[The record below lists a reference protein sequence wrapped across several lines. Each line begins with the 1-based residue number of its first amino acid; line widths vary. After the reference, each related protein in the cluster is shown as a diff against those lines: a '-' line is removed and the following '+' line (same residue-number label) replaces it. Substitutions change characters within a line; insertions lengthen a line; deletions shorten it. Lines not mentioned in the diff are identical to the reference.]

1 MSIKPKKSPETK
13 KSSVQTFGGILIHF
27 LLALGVLMILGIL
40 YFYAYLP
47 NTTNHGETI
56 TVPNIEGKNIQEV
69 EEFLAKHDLRYEVND
84 SSYSDK
90 YPPLTVLKQYPS
102 AGSKVK
108 ENRKIYVSVNR
119 LNPPT
124 VPMPNLVDVSI
135 IGADAILKA
144 NELKRGRIELV
155 SGPFPTVKEMKYKG
169 RPIAPNV
176 RIAKGSVID
185 LIVGDGGSVNVP
197 VPDVLGYTLEDAKI
211 PILGGNL
218 TIGKIILVG
227 DTLRM
232 NTVILKQKPEAGDII
247 RVGDVVDLWI
257 GKEGTEILDE

>member
-1 MSIKPKKSPETK
+1 MSLKLKKSPD
-13 KSSVQTFGGILIHF
+13 QTLGGVLVHF
-27 LLALGVLMILGIL
+27 LLAMGVLMILGIL

-56 TVPNIEGKNIQEV
+56 TVPNIEGKSIHEV

-90 YPPLTVLKQYPS
+90 FPPLTVLKQYPS

-124 VPMPNLVDVSI
+124 VPMPNLIDVSI

-144 NELKRGRIELV
+144 NELKRGKIELV
-155 SGPFPTVKEMKYKG
+155 PGPFPTVKEMMYKG
-169 RPIAPNV
+169 RPIASNT

-185 LIVGDGGSVNVP
+185 LIVGDGGSANVP
-197 VPDVLGYTLEDAKI
+197 VPDVLGYSLEDAKI

-218 TIGKIILVG
+218 TIGHITLVG
-227 DTLRM
+227 DTLHM
-232 NTVILKQKPEAGDII
+232 NSVIIKQKPEAGDII
-247 RVGDVVDLWI
+247 RVGDIVDLWI
-257 GKEGTEILDE
+257 GKAGTEILDD